1 MTHPRKQKTNLPFV
15 SVIIPVYNDLERLRL
30 CLDALENQTYSA
42 ERYEVVV
49 VDNNSDEAVA
59 PHVQDY
65 PHVRV
70 LVETIKG
77 SDASRNCGLANTT
90 ADYLAFTDADC
101 IPRPDWL
108 ETGIQTLLNHP
119 HVGLVGGE
127 VDVFTSDAPPTSGE
141 LYEQIYAFPI
151 ERYIYKDH
159 FMPTC
164 NMFTFRSMF
173 ERVGEFAIDIPE
185 GGDLEWGQRVH
196 AAGYELFY
204 CPETRVSHPARHLPD
219 LLQKHL
225 RLAKIGAMIDL
236 ADETR
241 FSVLNRLW
249 FYKLF
254 YLLPPPRDIRKTF
267 RSSFNLLQ
275 KLRVLSVIT
284 LLRSIRTYEYGVQ
297 ISRKMLNRPDHD
309 VTSSKFA

>member
-1 MTHPRKQKTNLPFV
+1 MKQSRRQKTNLPFV

-30 CLDALENQTYSA
+30 CLDALEDQTYPA

-49 VDNNSDEAVA
+49 VDNNSDDPVA
-59 PHVQDY
+59 PYVQDY
-65 PHVRV
+65 AHVRV
-70 LVETIKG
+70 LVETTKG
-77 SDASRNCGLANTT
+77 SDASRNCGLAHTT

-101 IPRPDWL
+101 IPHRDWL
-108 ETGIQTLLNHP
+108 ETGIHALLEHP
-119 HVGLVGGE
+119 HVGLVGGG
-127 VDVFTSDAPPTSGE
+127 VDVFTSDKTRPTAGE

-164 NMFTFRSMF
+164 NMFTFRSVF

-204 CPETRVSHPARHLPD
+204 CPELRVSHPARHLPD
-219 LLQKHL
+219 LVQKHL
-225 RLAKIGAMIDL
+225 RLAKIGALTQL
-236 ADETR
+236 ADESR

-267 RSSFNLLQ
+267 RSSFNGLQ
-275 KLRVLSVIT
+275 KLQVLSVIT
-284 LLRSIRTYEYGVQ
+284 LLRAIRTFEYGTQ
-297 ISRKMLNRPDHD
+297 ITRKMLNRPE
-309 VTSSKFA
+309 TQSATQ